1 MSVLSKQ
8 MVRKISEAR
17 FKPSDFVSKNFTIV
31 VESGTT
37 MEDIMKPE
45 YFCHVA
51 KYLEV
56 GNEIKVMSD
65 DMSLYA
71 RLIVLNST
79 NVSARVFALEYHDLS
94 DAETS
99 VSALGVVTSEDY
111 EVVFRGIHSKWS
123 IVKKDGGQVVID
135 GLDDR
140 RTAERELAGYLK
152 SMAA

>member
-1 MSVLSKQ
+1 MSNIGKQ
-8 MVRKISEAR
+8 MVRKIQEAR
-17 FKPSDFVSKNFTIV
+17 FKPSDFVSKRFTIV
-31 VESGTT
+31 VETGTT
-37 MEDIMKPE
+37 MEDIMRPE

-56 GNEIKVMSD
+56 GNQIEVMSD

-71 RLIVLNST
+71 RVLVMNRT

-99 VSALGVVTSEDY
+99 AAVPGMVTSEDY

-123 IVKKDGGQVVID
+123 IVKKDGGQVVLD
-135 GLDDR
+135 GLEDR
-140 RTAERELAGYLK
+140 RTAGRELAGYLK